1 MTSRHNKMR
10 ARVAAGLQNTE
21 SRTGRFRAFS
31 MIRPAMQK
39 MVPRYPVL
47 SQKLRGIKEQ
57 SIANLNELVEQAKT
71 SLTSKGCQV
80 YVAETTQQA
89 QNYILNLVSRGI
101 VVKSKTNAG
110 KEINITHVLEDRG
123 LQVVETD
130 LGDRINQL
138 AGSEAS
144 HMLAPAIHIP
154 IEKVTEIFSAEVG
167 HQLPCD
173 EKELVVAA
181 RTGLREF
188 LIKADVGIS
197 GANAIA
203 ADTGSVFV
211 TENEGNI
218 RMVTMMPKI
227 HIVIAGVEKIVPKL
241 EDAMQVVRAAAV
253 YGVGQDIGT
262 YVSVIS
268 GVSSC
273 SDPEL
278 NELLHG
284 QGPREVHVVLLKEG
298 RHEAIEAGFGEALYC
313 INCGSCLNFCPIY
326 GEIGEKY
333 GHKYMGGRGLIF
345 TAFNSNLEKTVESGL
360 SLCIGCQ
367 KCKTACP
374 VQMDTPTMLRR
385 LREEDVRQQ
394 GLGWTKEKTLALL
407 SKPKTLP
414 RIGRLAASLG
424 GALLKKTSG
433 GSTARL
439 PLPSFGLAGERLV
452 PNMQGIS
459 FLQKAQPKA
468 IEKPV
473 KKVGFFP
480 GCVVNYSNHALGD
493 ALLHVLGENQVAV
506 SMAKFD
512 VCCGIPGLTSG
523 DQTYSKQMARQNVE
537 IYSQMDMDALL
548 FVCPSCAVAFQE
560 EYPRLLADEPA
571 LLAKAQVLANKVRD
585 VNQFL
590 MEEIDLKQP
599 QVRLTETV
607 TYHDPCHLVRSLGVK
622 EQPRKLIQQLPGA
635 NFVEMTDADTCC
647 GFGGS
652 FSLCY
657 YDLSKQINLGKLQAI
672 EDSGASVLA
681 TSCPGCMIHFRDG
694 LHQRKMT
701 QRVLHIVQLLSE
713 AYGKGGRQC

>member
-1 MTSRHNKMR
+1 MTSRHNKMQ
-10 ARVAAGLQNTE
+10 ARVATGLQNTE
-21 SRTGRFRAFS
+21 SRTGRFRAFG

-39 MVPRYPVL
+39 MVPRHPNL

-57 SIANLNELVEQAKT
+57 SIANLNELVGQAEA

-80 YVAETTQQA
+80 YVAETTEQA
-89 QNYILNLVSRGI
+89 QNYILNLVSQGI

-110 KEINITHVLEDRG
+110 KEINITHVLEERG

-278 NELLHG
+278 DELLHG
-284 QGPREVHVVLLKEG
+284 QGPREVHVVLLKNG
-298 RHEAIEAGFGEALYC
+298 RNEAIEAGFGEALYC

-360 SLCIGCQ
+360 PLCIGCQ

-374 VQMDTPTMLRR
+374 VQMDTPTMLHR

-414 RIGRLAASLG
+414 RIGRLAVSLG
-424 GALLKKTSG
+424 SALLKKTSG

-439 PLPSFGLAGERLV
+439 PLPAFGLAGERLV
-452 PNMQGIS
+452 PNMQGTA

-468 IEKPV
+468 IAKPV

-506 SMAKFD
+506 SLAKSD

-537 IYSQMDMDALL
+537 IYSQMEMDALL
-548 FVCPSCAVAFQE
+548 FVCPSCAVAFRE

-571 LLAKAQVLANKVRD
+571 LLAKAQALADKVRD

-590 MEEIDLKQP
+590 MEDIELKQP
-599 QVRLTETV
+599 QGRVTETV
-607 TYHDPCHLVRSLGVK
+607 TYHDPCHLVRSLGVR
-622 EQPRKLIQQLPGA
+622 EQPRKLLQQLPGA
-635 NFVEMTDADTCC
+635 NYVEMADADACC

-652 FSLCY
+652 FSLGY
-657 YDLSKQINLGKLQAI
+657 YDLAKQINIGKLQAI

-681 TSCPGCMIHFRDG
+681 TSCPGCMIHFQDG
-694 LHQRKMT
+694 IHQKKMPQKVVHT
-701 QRVLHIVQLLSE
+701 VQLLSE
-713 AYGKGGRQC
+713 AYGKGGRQG